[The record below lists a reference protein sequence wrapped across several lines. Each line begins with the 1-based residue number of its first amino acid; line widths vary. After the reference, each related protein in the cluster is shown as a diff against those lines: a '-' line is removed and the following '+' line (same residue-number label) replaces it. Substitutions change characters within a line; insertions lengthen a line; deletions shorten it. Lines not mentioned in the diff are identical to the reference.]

1 MKRAGRNAYIV
12 SYGCS
17 SAAGNSVDGYWS
29 ALRDGR
35 DCSRPVFQAEVAG
48 KIPEIENRAAI
59 PQGFRACL
67 WAERRG
73 TDGEVLSASDLL
85 HAHLFIAWKKM
96 IECLPEGWKMR
107 IDPSSMNGRRLGII
121 LCSTKGQIDD
131 WIWKP
136 SVSDEEMNR
145 DPITPVLERFLRDA
159 GITPSLRTTVSNACA
174 SSLSGL
180 FLAKLWISQ
189 GRADDVVVLAADRI
203 GPFVA
208 RGFDSL
214 KVLTGSQ
221 VRPFSIERDGLRLGE
236 AAAAIFL
243 SAEVDRDRPIAWELE
258 AVGLDA
264 EGYSATRPSASG
276 ESLRRAC
283 LKLPLIGENPP
294 DFVIAHGTGTQL
306 NDSAEDRVFEGF
318 FGRSAPRKAPVTGT
332 KWAIGHTLGASG
344 AMDLIAA
351 CEVIRRQEVFRLATT
366 ETVDPGFGAHYLGRF
381 EETSL
386 SFEAKRGW
394 ITSLGFGGIHAAAS
408 VARMQEAER

>member
-1 MKRAGRNAYIV
+1 MKRADKKTYIV

-17 SAAGNSVDGYWS
+17 SAAGNSVDHYWN

-35 DCSRPVFQAEVAG
+35 DCSRPVSQAEIAG
-48 KIPEIENRAAI
+48 KISEAESRAEI

-85 HAHLFIAWKKM
+85 QTHLFMAWKQM
-96 IECLPEGWKMR
+96 IESLSERRKR
-107 IDPSSMNGRRLGII
+107 RLDPSFVNGRRLGII
-121 LCSTKGQIDD
+121 LCSTKGEIDD

-136 SVSDEEMNR
+136 SFSEEELNR
-145 DPITPVLERFLRDA
+145 DPITPVLDRFISES
-159 GITPSLRTTVSNACA
+159 GITPCLRTTVCNACA

-189 GRADDVVVLAADRI
+189 GRADDVVLLAADRI

-214 KVLTGSQ
+214 KVLTGSH
-221 VRPFSIERDGLRLGE
+221 VRPFSVDRDGLRLGE
-236 AAAAIFL
+236 AAASIFL
-243 SAEVDRDRPIAWELE
+243 SAEAERELPIAWELE

-283 LKLPLIGENPP
+283 LNLPMIAENPP

-306 NDSAEDRVFEGF
+306 NDSAEDRVFAGF
-318 FGRSAPRKAPVTGT
+318 FNRSAPKKVPVTGT

-351 CEVIRRQEVFRLATT
+351 CEMIRRQEVFRLATT
-366 ETVDPGFGAHYLGRF
+366 ETVDPGFGAHYLDRF
-381 EETSL
+381 AETSL
-386 SFEAKRGW
+386 PFETKRGW

-408 VARMQEAER
+408 VVRMQAVQR